1 MTMVV
6 GVLTIEMQFP
16 GCRSL
21 KEKRKLLQKIIERS
35 RSRYN
40 ISIAEVS
47 ENDLWQRTR
56 IGIVT
61 VSNGTD
67 HIHSTLDN
75 ITNFINNINLGE
87 IMSTEVELLNY

>member
-6 GVLTIEMQFP
+6 GILTIDMRFP
-16 GCRSL
+16 ESRSL
-21 KEKRKLLQKIIERS
+21 KEKRKLLQKIVERT

-61 VSNGTD
+61 VSTGTD
-67 HIHSTLDN
+67 HIHSTVDN
-75 ITNFINNINLGE
+75 ITNFISNLNLGE
-87 IMSTEVELLNY
+87 IIGTEVELLNF

>member
-16 GCRSL
+16 GSRSL
-21 KEKRKLLQKIIERS
+21 KDKRKLLQKIIERT

-47 ENDLWQRTR
+47 ENDLWQRAR
-56 IGIVT
+56 IGIVA

-75 ITNFINNINLGE
+75 VTNFINYINPGE
-87 IMSTEVELLNY
+87 IIATEVEVLNF